1 MSTFWNAW
9 ITIIIIG
16 VMLGCI
22 WLISWT
28 RKKQGDETLDQTTG
42 HAHDGIEEYDNP
54 LPRWWL
60 YKFYGTI
67 LFGAVYF
74 VLYPGLGEWWPGV
87 LHWTQAN
94 QWQKEVEKAD
104 AEYGPLYAKYAAMPL
119 NQVAQNPDAIKMGQ
133 RIFSTNCAVCHG
145 SDAKGN
151 YGFPNL
157 TDNDWIYGGSPE
169 VIELTI
175 ADGRRSTPET
185 MGVTMPAWEAIIGN
199 DGIDQV
205 TAYLLTLSGRDAD
218 KAKAEKGQAIFVAN
232 CAACH
237 GADAKGN
244 QAMGAPNL
252 SDDIWLY
259 GGTPE
264 QIQHTIRVGRAGVMP
279 AHKDLL
285 GKDRVHLVAAYIYN
299 LSQQTPNQ

>member
-1 MSTFWNAW
+1 MSTFWNIW
-9 ITIIIIG
+9 ITVITLG

-28 RKKQGDETLDQTTG
+28 RKKQGDDATDQTTG

-67 LFGAVYF
+67 LFGTIYF
-74 VLYPGLGEWWPGV
+74 VLYPGLGEWWPG
-87 LHWTQAN
+87 LLNWTQAN
-94 QWQKEVEKAD
+94 QWEKEVDKAD
-104 AEYGPLYAKYAAMPL
+104 AQYGPLYAHYASMPL
-119 NQVAQNPDAIKMGQ
+119 EQVAQDPKALKMGQ
-133 RIFSTNCAVCHG
+133 RIFSTNCALCHG

-157 TDNDWIYGGSPE
+157 ADNDWIFGGDPAA
-169 VIELTI
+169 IETSILH
-175 ADGRRSTPET
+175 GRRASPET

-199 DGIDQV
+199 EGIEQV
-205 TAYLLTLSGRDAD
+205 TDYLLTLSGRETD
-218 KAKAEKGQAIFVAN
+218 KTKAQKGQAIYATN
-232 CAACH
+232 CAGCH
-237 GADAKGN
+237 GADAKGI

-259 GGTPE
+259 GGSPE
-264 QIQHTIRVGRAGVMP
+264 KIQHSIRVGRAGVMP
-279 AHKDLL
+279 AFESTL
-285 GKDRVHLVAAYIYN
+285 GADRVHLVAAYIYS
-299 LSQQTPNQ
+299 LSKPAANK